1 MSGTETESGNG
12 DFPAPTEGFVLTHT
26 IIVKDRSVSCQWY
39 ERMLDGKVVMELS
52 ETGGALR
59 HQIRQQLDRAQCWGR
74 RPDRGQAKHDGKSER
89 RPPRTQRVLEY
100 QGCRCPGFLSNS
112 PGSRRGIYY

>member
-52 ETGGALR
+52 ETGGPASSNPPTAGSCSMLGAATR
-59 HQIRQQLDRAQCWGR
+59 PWTSQTR
-74 RPDRGQAKHDGKSER
+74 R
-89 RPPRTQRVLEY
+89 
-100 QGCRCPGFLSNS
+100 
-112 PGSRRGIYY
+112 